1 MDHEE
6 TDRATPTPPRKG
18 GWTLAFMLLVLPL
31 LLLLLAEWAL
41 RE

>member
-6 TDRATPTPPRKG
+6 FDPATPRKG
-18 GWTLAFMLLVLPL
+18 GWMLAFMLLVLPL

>member
-6 TDRATPTPPRKG
+6 IDRATPPRKG
-18 GWTLAFMLLVLPL
+18 GWMLAFMLLVLPL
-31 LLLLLAEWAL
+31 LLILLAEWAL